1 MRALAGPILMLALA
15 SACGSP
21 DSVPMKADLSGTS
34 LTLGPGRLPG
44 GGEVQPP
51 SGFQP
56 TVSGLMSLVPAY
68 KSKDIPDLKIWS
80 VPIEN
85 QQAFA
90 RGARPDDPAVGG
102 RPLRIIG
109 QSFMGEGVL
118 MQFEAL
124 WEGPADGRFL
134 VVELW
139 RNGRRLAVAAS
150 GIEIHDL
157 PSTRPRDR
165 GGD

>member
-1 MRALAGPILMLALA
+1 MLALA

-21 DSVPMKADLSGTS
+21 DTVPMKADLSGAS

-44 GGEVQPP
+44 GGEVQVP

-56 TVSGLMSLVPAY
+56 TVSGLMSLLPAY
-68 KSKDIPDLKIWS
+68 KSKDIPELRIWS

-85 QQAFA
+85 QRALA
-90 RGARPDDPAVGG
+90 GGARLDDPAVGG
-102 RPLRIIG
+102 HPLRILG
-109 QSFMGEGVL
+109 QSFMGEGAL

-124 WEGPADGRFL
+124 WDGPAEGRFL
-134 VVELW
+134 VVEMW

-150 GIEIHDL
+150 GIEVHYL
-157 PSTRPRDR
+157 PAARPRDR
-165 GGD
+165 GGN